1 MSNKRVNL
9 RLLLLYDFKSGLNA
23 TQSCQRINSAFGDG
37 KIALRTAQHWFKEFS
52 KGRENVQDNARSG
65 RPSTVNDTKIKD
77 LILNDP
83 HLTSIELNIRHE
95 GMDEIVFRPKVSIF
109 FEKGITDLKN
119 KYKKVLE
126 NDDKYFY

>member
-1 MSNKRVNL
+1 MSNKIVNL
-9 RLLLLYDFKSGLNA
+9 PLLLLYNFKSGLNA

-52 KGRENVQDNARSG
+52 KGRENTQDNARSG

-83 HLTSIELNIRHE
+83 I
-95 GMDEIVFRPKVSIF
+95 
-109 FEKGITDLKN
+109 
-119 KYKKVLE
+119 
-126 NDDKYFY
+126 